1 MFAIQIP
8 TVFSLSCHACLI
20 KHLNKPVHI
29 YLVFW
34 LLHFYTWVSISSLQE
49 LVLPHYLTGKLVENF
64 FLCCPSLGEHLF
76 DHHLCYQF
84 RILRNFWLI
93 SKIDM
98 VSNKCSR
105 WAIQSIYC
113 NYHVLPFEIRTGIQ
127 IVQPFEYRTLKSP
140 VFRWIRYSDGY
151 CMLT

>member
-49 LVLPHYLTGKLVENF
+49 LVLPHYLTGKLLENF

-76 DHHLCYQF
+76 TTNYGLYFSNHYTHYKLHFLHIPMHGHSGYYDSM
-84 RILRNFWLI
+84 WLNDSGPI
-93 SKIDM
+93 KGTPWLYTSPVDPH
-98 VSNKCSR
+98 
-105 WAIQSIYC
+105 YD
-113 NYHVLPFEIRTGIQ
+113 GIQ
-127 IVQPFEYRTLKSP
+127 I
-140 VFRWIRYSDGY
+140 
-151 CMLT
+151 